1 MKFTKRKIT
10 EYNLNSNELSTS
22 LFNDYDNYR
31 DKKLNSDFI
40 SHSQLTELIRG
51 IQTKN
56 LFRVDKLGE
65 SLDGKEIFSVVL
77 GEGETK
83 IFGWTQMHGDEPTAT
98 AALFDLFNF
107 FSSKDLYDD
116 LRKNL
121 LKKITFHFIPML
133 NPDGAEMFTREN
145 SFNIDINRDALRL
158 QSYESKILWDY
169 AEKIEPEFGFNLH
182 DQNSYYTA
190 GRSNNASAISL
201 LAPPMNHVKSINYIR
216 EKSMQIICRINE
228 ALSLFIPQNIAR
240 YKDDF
245 EPRAFG
251 DNFTKKG
258 ISTILIESGFY
269 KNDMKKDFVR
279 KLNFI
284 ALLSAFN
291 SIAEKDYENV
301 DHKKYFDIPENEE
314 LLFDLLLRNL
324 TLNYN
329 GRNFKIDIGI
339 NREKKRNKESQSFYF
354 KSEIADI
361 GDLSIFYGIE
371 EHDLTGYQV
380 IPDNKLSVDEP
391 ADLKIFF
398 NGQLKKEVK
407 NGFIN
412 DLNS

>member
-1 MKFTKRKIT
+1 M
-10 EYNLNSNELSTS
+10 S
-22 LFNDYDNYR
+22 
-31 DKKLNSDFI
+31 
-40 SHSQLTELIRG
+40 G
-51 IQTKN
+51 MQTKN
-56 LFRVDKLGE
+56 IFRVETLGE
-65 SLDGKEIFSVVL
+65 SIDGKEIFSVVF

-83 IFGWTQMHGDEPTAT
+83 ILAWSQMHGDEPTAT

-107 FSSKDLYDD
+107 FSSKDQYDD
-116 LRKNL
+116 LRKAF
-121 LKKITFHFIPML
+121 LKKITFYFIPMV

-145 SFNIDINRDALRL
+145 AFNVDLNRDALRL

-190 GRSNNASAISL
+190 GRSSYASAISL

-216 EKSMQIICRINE
+216 EKSMQVICRINE

-240 YKDDF
+240 YKDDY

-251 DNFTKKG
+251 DNFTKNG
-258 ISTILIESGFY
+258 ISIILIESGYY
-269 KNDMKKDFVR
+269 KNDFKKDFVR

-291 SIAEKDYENV
+291 SIAEKDYENI

-339 NREKKRNKESQSFYF
+339 NREKKRNKESQSFYY
-354 KSEIADI
+354 KSKIADL

-371 EHDLTGYQV
+371 EHDLIGYQV
-380 IPDNKLSVDEP
+380 IPENKLSVDEP
-391 ADLKIFF
+391 ADLKIFY
-398 NGQLKKEVK
+398 NSQLKKEVK
-407 NGFIN
+407 NGFIS
-412 DLNS
+412 DSVK

>member
-1 MKFTKRKIT
+1 M
-10 EYNLNSNELSTS
+10 NSNELSTS

-31 DKKLNSDFI
+31 EKKLNSDFI

-65 SLDGKEIFSVVL
+65 SLNGKEIFSVVL
-77 GEGETK
+77 GEGKTK
-83 IFGWTQMHGDEPTAT
+83 ILAWSQMHGDEPTAT

-107 FSSKDLYDD
+107 FSSKDQFDD

-145 SFNIDINRDALRL
+145 AFNIDLNRDALRL

-169 AEKIEPEFGFNLH
+169 AEIIEPGFGFNLH
-182 DQNSYYTA
+182 DQNSYYTV
-190 GRSNNASAISL
+190 GRTNNASAISL
-201 LAPPMNHVKSINYIR
+201 LAPPMNHFKSINYIR

-240 YKDDF
+240 YKDDY

-258 ISTILIESGFY
+258 ISIVLIESGFY
-269 KNDMKKDFVR
+269 KNDVKKDFVR

-284 ALLSAFN
+284 ALLSAFT
-291 SIAEKDYENV
+291 SIAEKDYENI

-339 NREKKRNKESQSFYF
+339 NREKKRNKESQSFYY
-354 KSEIADI
+354 KSKIADL

-407 NGFIN
+407 NGFIS

>member
-1 MKFTKRKIT
+1 M
-10 EYNLNSNELSTS
+10 NSNK
-22 LFNDYDNYR
+22 LFTLLFKDYDNYR
-31 DKKLNSDFI
+31 EKKLNSDFI

-56 LFRVDKLGE
+56 IFRTDKLGE
-65 SLDGKEIFSVVL
+65 SLDGKEIFSVAC
-77 GEGETK
+77 GSGETK
-83 IFGWTQMHGDEPTAT
+83 ILAWSQMHGDEPTAT

-107 FSSKDLYDD
+107 FFSKDQFDD
-116 LRKNL
+116 LRKTL

-133 NPDGAEMFTREN
+133 NPDGAETFTREN
-145 SFNIDINRDALRL
+145 AFNIDLNRDALRL

-190 GRSNNASAISL
+190 GRLNNASAISL
-201 LAPPMNHVKSINYIR
+201 LAPTMNHVKSINYIR
-216 EKSMQIICRINE
+216 EKSMQVICRINE
-228 ALSLFIPQNIAR
+228 ALSQFIPQNIAR

-269 KNDMKKDFVR
+269 KNDVKKDFVR
-279 KLNFI
+279 KLNFV
-284 ALLSAFN
+284 ALLSGFN

-329 GRNFKIDIGI
+329 GRNFKVDIGI

-354 KSEIADI
+354 KSKIADL

-371 EHDLTGYQV
+371 EHDLAGYQV
-380 IPDNKLSVDEP
+380 IPDNKLSIDEP

-407 NGFIN
+407 NGFIS
-412 DLNS
+412 DLV